1 MDPEEAP
8 QRPLGNLEQET
19 LELLSMSGETAGL
32 LVEMLNYEDEETL
45 PLERRILEPEVKS
58 ALDELRARGLVE
70 SEPGHFADGNSGE
83 LEHVLWWDITAEGL
97 ALVEALEDP
106 DHDYILPVMET
117 DHLLLRQ
124 WRDEDFDAYARICAD
139 PVVMR
144 YMGNGGAPSTRGQ
157 AAERFAAIRHHW
169 RKHRFGLWAVEEK
182 ASGEFIGRIGL
193 QHHEDWPGTH
203 KVEVGWLLDRSCWG
217 RGLATEG
224 ARASLTYGFERR
236 KLDRVISI
244 ALPEN
249 VASRRVMEK
258 CGFVL
263 QGEARWKSLD
273 MVWYAID
280 RNGRVAG
287 R

>member
-1 MDPEEAP
+1 
-8 QRPLGNLEQET
+8 
-19 LELLSMSGETAGL
+19 
-32 LVEMLNYEDEETL
+32 
-45 PLERRILEPEVKS
+45 
-58 ALDELRARGLVE
+58 
-70 SEPGHFADGNSGE
+70 
-83 LEHVLWWDITAEGL
+83 
-97 ALVEALEDP
+97 
-106 DHDYILPVMET
+106 
-117 DHLLLRQ
+117 
-124 WRDEDFDAYARICAD
+124 
-139 PVVMR
+139 MR

-182 ASGEFIGRIGL
+182 ASGKFVGRIGL

-203 KVEVGWLLDRSCWG
+203 KVEVGWLLDRACWG

-249 VASRRVMEK
+249 VASRRVTGK
-258 CGFVL
+258 CGLVL
-263 QGEARWKSLD
+263 QGEAFWKGLD
-273 MVWYAID
+273 VVWHAID
-280 RNGRVAG
+280 RNGRGAA